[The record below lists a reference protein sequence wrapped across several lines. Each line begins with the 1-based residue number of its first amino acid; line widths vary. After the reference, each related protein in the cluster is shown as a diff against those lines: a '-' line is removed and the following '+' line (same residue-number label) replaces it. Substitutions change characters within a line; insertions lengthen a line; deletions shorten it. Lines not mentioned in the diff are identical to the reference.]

1 MQTYQPNGRKLV
13 QLNSTEEGNGIITTH
28 HSHGGPLVELGATVD
43 GQGMVATHQ
52 SDRKMLVALGVNDN
66 GGLMVVSNKTGEG
79 IAQMSADAYGN
90 GVVGTFNPKAK
101 GERFNLGHDG
111 ATLAVASNVR

>member
-13 QLNSTEEGNGIITTH
+13 QLNS
-28 HSHGGPLVELGATVD
+28 TVD

-66 GGLMVVSNKTGEG
+66 GGLVVVSNKTGEG
-79 IAQMSADAYGN
+79 IAQMSADEYGN

-101 GERFNLGHDG
+101 GVRFNLGHDG

>member
-66 GGLMVVSNKTGEG
+66 GGLVVVSNKTGEG
-79 IAQMSADAYGN
+79 IAQMSADEYAN
-90 GVVGTFNPKAK
+90 VVVGAYNRKGK
-101 GERFNLGHDG
+101 GEHFNLGHDG